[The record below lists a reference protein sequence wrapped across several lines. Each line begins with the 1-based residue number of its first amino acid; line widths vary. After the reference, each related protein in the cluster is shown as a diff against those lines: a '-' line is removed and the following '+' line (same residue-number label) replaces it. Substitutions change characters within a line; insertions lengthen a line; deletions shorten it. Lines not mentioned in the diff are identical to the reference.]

1 MTTAT
6 KKYTA
11 SDLVQG
17 NVKLSSP
24 PLIYTKL
31 MKVLDDPRSGSNDLG
46 KVISED
52 QGLAARILALVN
64 SALFSLPWKVES
76 ISAAVRVVGTSQIRD
91 IAVATSVLSMFSDVP
106 SDLMDVDSFRYHS
119 LGVGVGARVIAT
131 HLNEDNPERFFVA
144 GLLHDIGKLIIM
156 TNATEPARVAFSEA
170 KATGKP
176 LRECE
181 RAQLGCSH
189 DQVGGTLLDK
199 WSFPDALSEAVRY
212 HHQPQRASRFPVEA
226 AAVHAADLIAH
237 AMEWGKS
244 GQPLVPPFQEAAWDT
259 LGIDGAVI
267 PVLLEEVERQ
277 LEAALVLIP
286 SPDQK

>member
-11 SDLVQG
+11 SDLVRG

-46 KVISED
+46 NVISED
-52 QGLAARILALVN
+52 HGLAARILALVN

-91 IAVATSVLSMFSDVP
+91 IAIATSVLSMFSDVP
-106 SDLMDVDSFRYHS
+106 SDLLDVDSFRHHS
-119 LGVGVGARVIAT
+119 LAVGVGARVIAS
-131 HLNEDNPERFFVA
+131 HRNEDNAERYFVA
-144 GLLHDIGKLIIM
+144 GLLHDIGKLIVMI
-156 TNATEPARVAFSEA
+156 NATEAARAALQDA
-170 KATGKP
+170 KANGKP
-176 LRECE
+176 LRDCE
-181 RAQLGCSH
+181 REHVGCSH
-189 DQVGGTLLDK
+189 DQVGGSLLDK

-226 AAVHAADLIAH
+226 ASVHIADVIAH
-237 AMEWGKS
+237 GMGWGKS
-244 GQPLVPPFQEAAWDT
+244 GQPTVPTFHATAWET
-259 LGIDGAVI
+259 LGIEQNMV
-267 PVLLEEVERQ
+267 PVLLEEAERQ
-277 LEAALVLIP
+277 LEAAMVLIP